1 MNGEGPSA
9 DPRDLKSSNLSDIP
23 RLRAW
28 YMAFFGPVE
37 IWYFS
42 IFYLSIT
49 LGFGLS
55 VLSVL
60 GLIASLMLY
69 ESWGVL
75 LNDYFDREADRVAGK
90 SGRERGHRL
99 SPATMAGLVLSTAAV
114 DWALILLLSP
124 SAYYVAFWIFAYA
137 LGTMYS
143 APPFRLKNE
152 GFLSFVC
159 NSLLERPI
167 PVVLVFLFFR
177 YYGPE
182 VVLFPVLSELVWSV
196 FKHQVH
202 DYDKDVAANL
212 KTFAVMLGKE
222 RSVAIVRR
230 VVNPLGVVSVV
241 SFALAAAYRIP
252 AYAWLFVSSAAV
264 ILAGV
269 AVTLSMERASK
280 VYSDPLDPPYIL
292 FLNLAFLIPLV
303 LGMAAVAAVT
313 APTYLPVA
321 VLFLLSLPPYLR
333 YYGPMVTKV
342 LRAP

>member
-1 MNGEGPSA
+1 
-9 DPRDLKSSNLSDIP
+9 
-23 RLRAW
+23 
-28 YMAFFGPVE
+28 MAFFGPVE

-42 IFYLSIT
+42 IFYLSIV

-60 GLIASLMLY
+60 GLVASLMLY

-99 SPATMAGLVLSTAAV
+99 SSATMAGLVLLTAGL
-114 DWALILLLSP
+114 DWALVLSLSP
-124 SAYYVAFWIFAYA
+124 SAYWVAFWLFAYA
-137 LGTMYS
+137 LGTVYS
-143 APPFRLKNE
+143 APPFRLKNQ

-167 PVVLVFLFFR
+167 PVVLVFLFYQ

-182 VVLFPVLSELVWSV
+182 VVAFPVLSELVWSV

-202 DYDKDVAANL
+202 DYDKDLAANL

-222 RSVAIVRR
+222 RSVSIVRW
-230 VVNPLGVVSVV
+230 VVYPLSVISVV
-241 SFALAAAYRIP
+241 SFALVAAYRIP
-252 AYAWLFVSSAAV
+252 NYAWLFVGSAV
-264 ILAGV
+264 LILAGV
-269 AVTLSMERASK
+269 AVTRSLEWKSK

-292 FLNLAFLIPLV
+292 FLNIAFLVPLV
-303 LGMAAVAAVT
+303 LGMAAVTALT

-321 VLFLLSLPPYLR
+321 ALFLLSLPPYLR

-342 LRAP
+342 LRQS